1 MLRKIWVEEELSLR
15 GRNAFAERATIL
27 QTKLNLLR
35 PASQT
40 AVQHT
45 DEIFIAPSTTLIRIY
60 IVSLGAARFGAQ
72 KFCSSDHVA
81 ECRFH
86 LGYLRVL
93 ATVKSW
99 LTECWSPA
107 LQSSSWSSLL
117 FPLLPTTK
125 NSTKRR
131 KNTPSSISDFSWH
144 FRRSNNLCTPRK
156 SREDAECSF
165 SYTLLDFKVWNLF
178 TSNIWI
184 HHKLLF
190 AT

>member
-1 MLRKIWVEEELSLR
+1 MGWRGIKFKRKECFCWESNHTTNKTKPTQTSITNCRSAHRWDIHCSFHDINKNLHCVTWR
-15 GRNAFAERATIL
+15 CQVWCAEIL
-27 QTKLNLLR
+27 QQR
-35 PASQT
+35 PCCW
-40 AVQHT
+40 VQ
-45 DEIFIAPSTTLIRIY
+45 
-60 IVSLGAARFGAQ
+60 VSP
-72 KFCSSDHVA
+72 
-81 ECRFH
+81 
-86 LGYLRVL
+86 RVL
-93 ATVKSW
+93 TSLKPTVKGW